1 MELDQNP
8 SFVKA
13 VYSGRNS
20 PDRGAECRREENS
33 GGNSPDSGAECRREG
48 HIAVGIAQIVGQ
60 SVGEGGK

>member
-33 GGNSPDSGAECRREG
+33 GGNSPDSGAE
-48 HIAVGIAQIVGQ
+48 
-60 SVGEGGK
+60 